1 MEPQSLLAPVSMQFK
16 HLKNPRKMVLVSPF
30 HHSKTW
36 DVLNISTLLSTGD
49 GNVQGHGLDTVLLPL
64 VNLTA
69 LSWHVL
75 S

>member
-1 MEPQSLLAPVSMQFK
+1 
-16 HLKNPRKMVLVSPF
+16 MVLVSPF
-30 HHSKTW
+30 HHSKTR

-49 GNVQGHGLDTVLLPL
+49 RNVQGHGLDTVLLPL